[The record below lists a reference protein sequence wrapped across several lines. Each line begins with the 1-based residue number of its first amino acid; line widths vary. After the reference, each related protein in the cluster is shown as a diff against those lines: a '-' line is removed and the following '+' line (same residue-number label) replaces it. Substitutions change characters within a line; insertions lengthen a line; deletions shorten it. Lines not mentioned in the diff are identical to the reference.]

1 MAQPPWTQI
10 NAPKQSLDI
19 QQQKFQT
26 GLDLHRQ
33 GKLSNAAK
41 LYEEVIFYNRKH
53 FGALHLLGVICAQTG
68 QFERAVEL
76 ISKAIK
82 IDPRNAEAYYNRGI
96 ALKELKRH
104 GDALASYDKAISLK
118 RNYTEAYYNRGIVLL
133 ELFRFEDAL
142 ASNDKAI
149 LLKPEFAEAYNNR
162 GNALK
167 ELRRYEDV
175 LVSCD
180 KAIALKPDYAEA
192 HINRGIALKELR
204 RLDEALAS
212 YNRAIAIKP
221 DHPEAYSNR
230 GRALQDLKRLDEAF
244 ASYDRAIAL
253 KPDYAEAYL
262 NKSLCLLLRGE
273 FSEGWKLY
281 DWRWKQKES
290 ISKPLFT
297 DKPSFNFEDRKRV
310 LVWAE
315 QGVGDEIMFASILSE
330 LGNLCAKLIVQV
342 DARLIPLFSRSILQ
356 DVLFFP
362 KNSVVP
368 QDLYDQ
374 QLPMGSIGKY
384 LRNDE
389 ASFIQSRFGYLKADS
404 RRSDDIRSFLTI
416 NGRQRICGISW
427 RSKNE
432 KTGMSRSL
440 TLNNFLE
447 SLSVRDYS
455 FVSLQYGD
463 TDEEISNA
471 KAELG
476 IDVISCGQVDNFN
489 DLDGLASL
497 IQACDVVVSI
507 DNTTV
512 HLAGALGKDVRIL
525 LTRIPDWRWQLDRDD
540 SPWYASATLYRQS
553 DDGDWANAFA
563 KIRADLH
570 SLAA

>member
-1 MAQPPWTQI
+1 MQPPWAQTI
-10 NAPKQSLDI
+10 GLKQSLVAL
-19 QQQKFQT
+19 QKKFQSGT
-26 GLDLHRQ
+26 ELHRQ
-33 GKLSNAAK
+33 GKLADAAK
-41 LYEEVIFYNRKH
+41 LYEEVTFYDRKH

-68 QFERAVEL
+68 QFERAEEL

-104 GDALASYDKAISLK
+104 GDALASYDKAILLK
-118 RNYTEAYYNRGIVLL
+118 RNYAEAYYNRGIVLL

-162 GNALK
+162 GIALK

-192 HINRGIALKELR
+192 YINRGIALKELR

-221 DHPEAYSNR
+221 DYPEAYSNR
-230 GRALQDLKRLDEAF
+230 GRALQDLKRLDEAL

-253 KPDYAEAYL
+253 KPDYAEVYL
-262 NKSLCLLLRGE
+262 NKSLCLLLQGKL
-273 FSEGWKLY
+273 SEGWKLY
-281 DWRWKQKES
+281 DWRWKQKELTQ
-290 ISKPLFT
+290 KPPFP
-297 DKPSFNFEDRKRV
+297 DKPPFNLEHRKNV

-315 QGVGDEIMFASILSE
+315 QGVGDEIMFASLISE
-330 LGNLCAKLIVQV
+330 FRNLCAKLIVQV
-342 DARLIPLFSRSILQ
+342 DARLIPLFSRSISQ
-356 DVLFFP
+356 DVTFFP

-368 QDLYDQ
+368 QELYDQ
-374 QLPMGSIGKY
+374 QLPIGSIAKY

-389 ASFIQSRFGYLKADS
+389 ASFIESRFGYLIADS
-404 RRSDDIRSFLTI
+404 ERTNEIKSFLS
-416 NGRQRICGISW
+416 NKNRHKICGISW

-432 KTGMSRSL
+432 KTGESRSL
-440 TLNNFLE
+440 MLNSFLRLLFMGKYE
-447 SLSVRDYS
+447 

-463 TDEEISNA
+463 TGEELIKA

-476 IDVISCGQVDNFN
+476 IDVLSCDQVDNFN

-497 IQACDVVVSI
+497 IQACDVVVSV

-512 HLAGALGKDVRIL
+512 HMAGALGKDVRIL
-525 LTRIPDWRWQLDRDD
+525 LPHTAPEWRWQLNRKD
-540 SPWYASATLYRQS
+540 SPWYSSATLYRQGA
-553 DDGDWANAFA
+553 DGDWESAFNEI
-563 KIRADLH
+563 KSDLQTV
-570 SLAA
+570 